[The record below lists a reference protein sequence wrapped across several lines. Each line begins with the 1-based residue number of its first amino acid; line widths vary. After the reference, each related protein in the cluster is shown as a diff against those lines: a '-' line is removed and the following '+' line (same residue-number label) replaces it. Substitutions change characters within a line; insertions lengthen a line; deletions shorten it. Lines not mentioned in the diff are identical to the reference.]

1 MLQEENAVVNWSQ
14 LKGNVARLNLRISH
28 ISKHYLFAN
37 CKIKQQKNKELKT
50 DAEKFF
56 FIIIFCCYLNED
68 DKRLIY
74 ILCKTTF

>member
-37 CKIKQQKNKELKT
+37 CKIKQQKYKELKT

-56 FIIIFCCYLNED
+56 LLLFFVV
-68 DKRLIY
+68 
-74 ILCKTTF
+74 ILMKMIKD